1 MNLLK
6 KIPLKTPKKIHPFY
20 MLAFIVLITSYLLR
34 SHIGMGFGFS
44 TAGLIIL
51 LKIMRDNPL
60 EAPKP

>member
-1 MNLLK
+1 
-6 KIPLKTPKKIHPFY
+6 

-34 SHIGMGFGFS
+34 SHIGMGFGFG
-44 TAGLIIL
+44 TAGLIGL